1 MKTTHFKKAILSL
14 SLMVALLGSGNAQF
28 MNSSRVL
35 EDSYFSLALEPVYL
49 VEGSDIMLNVYGALG
64 LDSKIDLGIRYGI
77 NGGDYFG
84 AQVEWGLSKHFCL
97 FTGVHYHHDFALD
110 GALAANI
117 PITSTTHIFLGA
129 DADIVIGNNIVVPLW
144 IPLGVEIALST
155 GVSFILEGD
164 IGVTD
169 NASHM
174 IGLGFGFYI

>member
-1 MKTTHFKKAILSL
+1 MKTTYIKKTILSL
-14 SLMVALLGSGNAQF
+14 SLLFALINSGNAQF

-49 VEGSDIMLNVYGALG
+49 VESSDFMFNVYGALG

-84 AQVEWGLSKHFCL
+84 AQVEWGLSKNFCL
-97 FTGVHYHHDFALD
+97 FTGVHYHHNFALD
-110 GALAANI
+110 GALAVNI
-117 PITSTTHIFLGA
+117 PVTSTSRIFLGA
-129 DADIVIGNNIVVPLW
+129 DADVVIGNNIVVPLW
-144 IPLGVEIALST
+144 LPVGVEIALSS

-169 NASHM
+169 NANHM
-174 IGLGFGFYI
+174 IGLGIGVYI

>member
-1 MKTTHFKKAILSL
+1 MKTKHIKKTIISL
-14 SLMVALLGSGNAQF
+14 SLLFAMINPGNAQF

-49 VEGSDIMLNVYGALG
+49 VESSDIMFNVYGALG

-84 AQVEWGLSKHFCL
+84 AQVEWGLSKKFCL

-110 GALAANI
+110 GALAVNI
-117 PITSTTHIFLGA
+117 PVTSSSYIFLGA
-129 DADIVIGNNIVVPLW
+129 DADVVIRDNIVIPLW
-144 IPLGVEIALST
+144 IPVGVEIALSS

-169 NASHM
+169 NAGHM
-174 IGLGFGFYI
+174 IGLGIGVYI